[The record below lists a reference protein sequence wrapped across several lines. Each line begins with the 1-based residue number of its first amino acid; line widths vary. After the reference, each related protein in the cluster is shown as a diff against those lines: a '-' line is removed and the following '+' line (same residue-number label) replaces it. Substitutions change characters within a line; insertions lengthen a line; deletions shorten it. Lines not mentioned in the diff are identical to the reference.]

1 MSQTYPA
8 GEATMPKISDAH
20 ILIIATDGF
29 EESELF
35 APRQRLLDEGARVTL
50 ASIETA
56 EIQGEK
62 GGKPGK
68 SIKPDVAIV
77 DVDSQDY
84 DALLLPG
91 GVANPDK
98 LRMNEQVVYTVKKFV
113 DAGKPVG
120 AICHAPWLL
129 VEADALR
136 GRTATGWPS
145 IRTDLRNAGATVVDK
160 EAVTDG
166 SIVTSRKP
174 DDIPAFNDA
183 FIALVESVDA
193 PLEAA

>member
-1 MSQTYPA
+1 
-8 GEATMPKISDAH
+8 MPKISDAR
-20 ILIIATDGF
+20 ILMIATDGF

-35 APRQRLLDEGARVTL
+35 EPRRRLLDAGAQITL
-50 ASIETA
+50 ASLETR

-62 GGKPGK
+62 GGEPGK
-68 SIKPDVAIV
+68 TIKPDLAIES
-77 DVDSQDY
+77 VDSKDY

-129 VEADALR
+129 VEADVVR

-145 IRTDLRNAGATVVDK
+145 IRTDLRNAGANVVDK

-166 SIVTSRKP
+166 TIVTSRNP
-174 DDIPAFNDA
+174 DDIPAFTDA
-183 FIALVESVDA
+183 FIALVENVEL
-193 PLEAA
+193 PLEAV

>member
-1 MSQTYPA
+1 
-8 GEATMPKISDAH
+8 MPKISDAR
-20 ILIIATDGF
+20 ILMIATDGF

-35 APRQRLLDEGARVTL
+35 EPRRRLLDAGAQITL
-50 ASIETA
+50 ASLETR

-62 GGKPGK
+62 GGEPGK
-68 SIKPDVAIV
+68 TIKPDLAIES
-77 DVDSQDY
+77 VDSKDY

-129 VEADALR
+129 VEADVVR

-145 IRTDLRNAGATVVDK
+145 IRTDLRNAGANVVDK

-166 SIVTSRKP
+166 TIVTGRNP
-174 DDIPAFNDA
+174 DDIPAFTDA
-183 FIALVESVDA
+183 FIALVENVEL